1 MGIKV
6 EVDTH
11 GVSVMFQGLDAALSD
26 LTPVWAKMRRIYIDF
41 LKEQFSSEGGYT
53 GEPWKALNPRYAAWK
68 AANGAGRG
76 ILRGLSDNL
85 YGSLT
90 TEGHSMQVFRT
101 TPTWMEYG
109 TRVFYGRIHQTGSIN
124 VSNRPPK
131 RIVIPA
137 LTQAEGDR
145 AVDALLAH
153 MFKRMR
159 TG

>member
-6 EVDTH
+6 EVDTQ
-11 GVSVMFQGLDAALSD
+11 GVTVMFQGLDAALAD
-26 LTPVWAKMRRIYIDF
+26 LTPVWGQIRRIYIDF
-41 LKEQFSSEGGYT
+41 IKEHFASQGSYT
-53 GEPWKALNPRYAAWK
+53 GEPWKPLSPRYAAWK

-90 TEGHSMQVFRT
+90 SEGHAMQVFRT
-101 TPTWMEYG
+101 TPSWMEYG
-109 TRVFYGRIHQTGSIN
+109 TQVFYGRIHQTGSIS
-124 VSNRPPK
+124 VQNRPPK

-137 LTQAEGDR
+137 LTQAEGER
-145 AVDALLAH
+145 VVDALLAH
-153 MFKRMR
+153 IYKRMR